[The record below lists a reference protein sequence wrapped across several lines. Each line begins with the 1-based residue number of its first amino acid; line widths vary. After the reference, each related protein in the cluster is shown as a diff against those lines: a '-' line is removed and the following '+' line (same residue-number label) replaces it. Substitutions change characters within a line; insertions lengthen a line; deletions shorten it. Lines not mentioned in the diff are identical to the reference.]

1 MHYFFMII
9 PAAPKDYSAH
19 GERREEIQEHTEAFM
34 DGLQKNPNH
43 VKGYFNHEKLK
54 TYKE

>member
-19 GERREEIQEHTEAFM
+19 GERRVLRDALFKKYNNVFLKIIKSLFY
-34 DGLQKNPNH
+34 LQKKY
-43 VKGYFNHEKLK
+43 VII
-54 TYKE
+54 